1 MSSNMGKIVKVTLFG
16 ESHGPAVGVVIEGL
30 APNVKLDLERIEK
43 RLRQR
48 RPGQSDLTT
57 GRNEQDR
64 FEILSGAYDGKTS
77 GTPLTAIFPNTD
89 RKSEDYEVT
98 KKVFRPGH
106 ADYTG
111 YVKSAGA
118 NDPRGGGHFSAR
130 LTAPLVFAGAI
141 AEQLLEEKGIKIAGH
156 ISRIG
161 KAQSGRLSEFSSYNE
176 ILEAL
181 DDAPYNI
188 MANHVKALLAE
199 VEAVRDEKD
208 SVGATVE
215 VAVFGLPIGLGSP
228 FFDTVESRLSYGIF
242 SIPAVKGVSFGDGFD
257 FAKKKGS
264 EVIDAFVMDHQGH
277 VKTNAN
283 HNGGING
290 GITNGMPLLMTCVFK
305 PTASIG
311 KPQETLDFDAGKKTL
326 LEIKGRHDP
335 CVALR
340 AVPIVKAVTAL
351 VILDLLM
358 VEYGAQ
364 AYER

>member
-1 MSSNMGKIVKVTLFG
+1 MSSSMGKIVKVTLFG

-30 APNVKLDLERIEK
+30 APNVKLDIGHVEK
-43 RLRQR
+43 RLSQR
-48 RPGQSDLTT
+48 RPGQGDLTT
-57 GRNEQDR
+57 GRNEMDR
-64 FEILSGAYDGKTS
+64 FEIVSGAYDGKTT
-77 GTPLTAIFPNTD
+77 GTPLTVIFPNTD
-89 RKSEDYEVT
+89 KRSEDYEVT
-98 KKVFRPGH
+98 KKIFRPGH

-111 YVKSAGA
+111 YVKSSGA

-141 AEQLLEEKGIKIAGH
+141 AEQLLAEKGIRVAGH
-156 ISRIG
+156 ISSIG
-161 KAQSGRLSEFSSYNE
+161 KAKSGSLSDYSSYGE
-176 ILEAL
+176 ALEAL
-181 DDAPYNI
+181 DEAPYNI
-188 MANHVKALLAE
+188 MENHMAGLLAE
-199 VEAVRDEKD
+199 VEAAKHDKD

-215 VAVFGLPIGLGSP
+215 IAVFGLPIGLGAP

-257 FAKKKGS
+257 FARKKGS
-264 EVIDAFVMDHQGH
+264 EVVDAFVMDHQGH

-290 GITNGMPLLMTCVFK
+290 GITNGMPLLMKCVFK
-305 PTASIG
+305 PTSSIG
-311 KPQETLDFDAGKKTL
+311 KPQETLDFDAGKKTV

-351 VILDLLM
+351 VLLDLLM
-358 VEYGAQ
+358 IEYGAQ

>member
-1 MSSNMGKIVKVTLFG
+1 MGKIVKVTLFG

-30 APNVKLDLERIEK
+30 TPNVKLDLNLVEK
-43 RLRQR
+43 RLGQR

-57 GRNEQDR
+57 ARNEMDR
-64 FEILSGAYDGKTS
+64 FEILSGAFDGKTT
-77 GTPLTAIFPNTD
+77 GTPLTVIFPNTD
-89 RKSEDYEVT
+89 KKSEDYEVT

-111 YVKSAGA
+111 FIKSAGA

-141 AEQLLEEKGIKIAGH
+141 AEQLLAEKGIRIAGH
-156 ISRIG
+156 ISSIG
-161 KAQSGRLSEFSSYNE
+161 NARSGSLSEFSSYNDT
-176 ILEAL
+176 LEAL

-188 MANHVKALLAE
+188 MENHRAKLLAE
-199 VEAVRDEKD
+199 VELAKSEKD
-208 SVGATVE
+208 SVGAIVE
-215 VAVFGLPIGLGSP
+215 TAVFGLPIGLGAP

-257 FAKKKGS
+257 FARKKGS
-264 EVIDAFVMDHQGH
+264 EVIDAFVMDYQGH
-277 VKTNAN
+277 IKTNAN

-290 GITNGMPLLMTCVFK
+290 GITNGMPMLMKCVFK

-311 KPQETLDFDAGKKTL
+311 KPQETLDFDAGKRTL

-351 VILDLLM
+351 TILDLLM
-358 VEYGAQ
+358 IEYGVQ